1 MNKKENITYP
11 AVQNILDDG
20 SLKKEDK
27 IVLLKQLL
35 ADERA
40 AQRAATESNMVED
53 DGLNARLRHVTLAL
67 EALDVD
73 LSEEEDDAAT
83 L

>member
-1 MNKKENITYP
+1 MHSQEKITYP
-11 AVQNILDDG
+11 AVQEILEDG
-20 SLKKEDK
+20 SLSRDDK
-27 IVLLKQLL
+27 IELLKQLL
-35 ADERA
+35 VDERA

-73 LSEEEDDAAT
+73 VSEEDDAAT